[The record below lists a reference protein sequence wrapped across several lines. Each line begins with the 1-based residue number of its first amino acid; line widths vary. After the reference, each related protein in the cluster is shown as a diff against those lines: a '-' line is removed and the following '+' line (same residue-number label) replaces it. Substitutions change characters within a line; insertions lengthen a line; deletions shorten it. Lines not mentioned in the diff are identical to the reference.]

1 MNECDL
7 IKVLK
12 ELKVYAQSWNKV
24 TLKDF
29 ACQTDF
35 PEPDNNNSVP
45 FFYCCQ
51 FSSSGDAETQCDIP
65 LSQGL
70 CKSCAKSLSVE
81 NAATQCNLFKKVKD
95 APNSVPKRIKKY
107 GRTIKHEKDEEF
119 LSLGVP
125 FIPRHSEVTKGK
137 ESTIT
142 LDLGD
147 QQDICV
153 SIEEEFNTYQTD
165 LKTSFLKNDEV
176 NVHSKQH
183 DSNSKSKETTTYN
196 GLEDCD
202 DHHTLEP
209 MDDDNH
215 EETEVPEKYGL
226 PEILEDEKLFWAEM
240 KKKSKRIKLSFKGKG
255 KKNGSLKKNDTSEVH
270 SPDAKGLIK
279 EERSKDSKDSDW
291 ITDDEE
297 DEDLPEDFTIA
308 FKDEWK
314 KKRVPA
320 HTHEKNYVCDVCN
333 KPYSKSHYLRDHIV
347 RDHSDHDKAKEYPFR
362 CRHCK
367 RVYNGQRQLEY
378 HQSLHNGPC
387 EICGMMFGCSGLFWN
402 HRKNHD
408 AVCNICNKSFSSL
421 NSLWTHKKMKHGRM
435 KYFCNVCDKGFIYK
449 SLLKIHNEK
458 AHAWRTDG
466 KHSSNKGVKDPVK
479 DLTCEECSYIA
490 KNEQSLKVHQGM
502 AHRRKQKKT
511 ADKIYSCTVCDA
523 KLTSKSILKKHAVK
537 CLAAFPTNKCSVC
550 TRVFSTEKKLESHR
564 RKIHG
569 LVNDE
574 EETQELHIISGDQEV
589 YPCNICE
596 SSFDTSFTLQ
606 EHMLSIHSIPKKIN
620 VVADNHIVYE
630 CAYCNSSFESTSS
643 LETHTLSVHSV
654 SHTVSREIA
663 QVTSESLHVTSAV
676 EEYPV
681 MEISLSNRET
691 GSPESRI
698 ISEAFEIP
706 VETSVS
712 NFDTSTAVSLPA
724 SAIPA
729 DVSTVEIDGVKY
741 HVIRNAQ

>member
-215 EETEVPEKYGL
+215 EEPNSKWNVQLTDSDKEFSYS
-226 PEILEDEKLFWAEM
+226 EDEKFWQEM
-240 KKKSKRIKLSFKGKG
+240 SKKRRDIYMRIKQKRQTRKR
-255 KKNGSLKKNDTSEVH
+255 KKCSVSSIRMNLFQEGNNRIASNKTPNSSHLDCIANDSTVAIQREANYSDSLTEYNDDTV
-270 SPDAKGLIK
+270 K
-279 EERSKDSKDSDW
+279 EGCI
-291 ITDDEE
+291 ITDDESLE
-297 DEDLPEDFTIA
+297 EYETDLSASEYELFGNND
-308 FKDEWK
+308 
-314 KKRVPA
+314 
-320 HTHEKNYVCDVCN
+320 KNMYLCDVCGKQFARN
-333 KPYSKSHYLRDHIV
+333 YVLREHIVEMHGDHELAKTFCHRCPYCQRIYSKEKNV
-347 RDHSDHDKAKEYPFR
+347 
-362 CRHCK
+362 
-367 RVYNGQRQLEY
+367 EY
-378 HQSLHNGPC
+378 HLSQFKGPC
-387 EICGMMFGCSGLFWN
+387 QICGMIFDCNGLFCA
-402 HRKNHD
+402 HKREHKS
-408 AVCNICNKSFSSL
+408 VCRICSRTFPDMDSYEFHMKSFHETNDKKCKFYNRRFLHPSQLNHHHIKFHNNPGAPAHILKCSECHYTTNNIQLLHMHKSRVHIGVNTWYTHSTWNKTLNRQYNFEQCSESHKYPANFQCKTCHSCFSLQSELIDHIRLSHSDQGTDIQQFNCSSHAQISYPCFSCQIVFTSSGEL
-421 NSLWTHKKMKHGRM
+421 QAHVSAVHDVPINDQEETPECLQESVYVIGENNVTIPHSILDFAINPPSPISNSLPSTTLPPPNA
-435 KYFCNVCDKGFIYK
+435 NV
-449 SLLKIHNEK
+449 
-458 AHAWRTDG
+458 
-466 KHSSNKGVKDPVK
+466 
-479 DLTCEECSYIA
+479 
-490 KNEQSLKVHQGM
+490 
-502 AHRRKQKKT
+502 
-511 ADKIYSCTVCDA
+511 
-523 KLTSKSILKKHAVK
+523 
-537 CLAAFPTNKCSVC
+537 
-550 TRVFSTEKKLESHR
+550 
-564 RKIHG
+564 
-569 LVNDE
+569 
-574 EETQELHIISGDQEV
+574 
-589 YPCNICE
+589 
-596 SSFDTSFTLQ
+596 
-606 EHMLSIHSIPKKIN
+606 
-620 VVADNHIVYE
+620 
-630 CAYCNSSFESTSS
+630 
-643 LETHTLSVHSV
+643 
-654 SHTVSREIA
+654 
-663 QVTSESLHVTSAV
+663 
-676 EEYPV
+676 
-681 MEISLSNRET
+681 
-691 GSPESRI
+691 
-698 ISEAFEIP
+698 
-706 VETSVS
+706 
-712 NFDTSTAVSLPA
+712 
-724 SAIPA
+724 
-729 DVSTVEIDGVKY
+729 VEIDGITY
-741 HVIRNAQ
+741 RIIR